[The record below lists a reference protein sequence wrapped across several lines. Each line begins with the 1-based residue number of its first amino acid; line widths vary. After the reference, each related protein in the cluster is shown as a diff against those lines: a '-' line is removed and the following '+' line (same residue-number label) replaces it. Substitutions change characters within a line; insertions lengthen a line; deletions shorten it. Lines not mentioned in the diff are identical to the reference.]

1 MQRRKGPDTLD
12 KTVTYL
18 AKRDG
23 IDKASKAKLQSQ
35 NESGLLSEVY
45 CTPLQPEYFV

>member
-1 MQRRKGPDTLD
+1 MPKRKGPDTLD

-23 IDKASKAKLQSQ
+23 IDKASTTVHQSP
-35 NESGLLSEVY
+35 SSA
-45 CTPLQPEYFV
+45 